1 MYQITHIRSF
11 TFVYLPRAIHLEI
24 TNSLSSSDFVLAFR
38 RFSSRRGI
46 PDELISHN
54 AKTFKGAQPLLLKLC
69 ASNCPKWSCISPRS
83 PWRGGI
89 WERLVRYV
97 KNSLK
102 RCLGSSSVTKAELE
116 TILFEIEHVVN
127 SRPLTQ
133 AHDDI
138 NSKEPLT
145 PNHFLLGHLRGCGT
159 KLPDRFETSQ
169 KKLTDFWKVWAS
181 DYLRN
186 LPVVVPQFV
195 EKGIVKV
202 DSFVLIQEDHIP
214 RLTWPVARATSWQGW
229 TSSNCKSTNK
239 QGCLCATYSKI
250 AFVRT

>member
-1 MYQITHIRSF
+1 M
-11 TFVYLPRAIHLEI
+11 
-24 TNSLSSSDFVLAFR
+24 
-38 RFSSRRGI
+38 
-46 PDELISHN
+46 
-54 AKTFKGAQPLLLKLC
+54 
-69 ASNCPKWSCISPRS
+69 
-83 PWRGGI
+83 
-89 WERLVRYV
+89 

-102 RCLGSSSVTKAELE
+102 RCLGSSSVTRAELE
-116 TILFEIEHVVN
+116 TILFEIEHVVD

-145 PNHFLLGHLRGCGT
+145 PNHFLLGHLRGSGT

-186 LPVVVPQFV
+186 LPVIVPQFV

-202 DSFVLIQEDHIP
+202 DSFVLIQVN
-214 RLTWPVARATSWQGW
+214 LATGKGVRATSWQRW